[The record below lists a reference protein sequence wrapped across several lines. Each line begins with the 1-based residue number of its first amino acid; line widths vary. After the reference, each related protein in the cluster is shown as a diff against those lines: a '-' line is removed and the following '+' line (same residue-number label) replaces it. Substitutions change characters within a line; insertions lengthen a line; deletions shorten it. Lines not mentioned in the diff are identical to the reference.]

1 MPAFEYTAL
10 TSKGTEETGIL
21 EADTARQVR
30 QLLRDGGKTPLDV
43 QQVRESSKTS
53 DSGRVSKRGKMK
65 PADLALVTRQFA
77 TLLQAGSPLEE
88 ALGTTSRQTEKKNVQ
103 RIMSAVRSRVIEG
116 HSLASALKDFPNA
129 FPHLYQATVDAGEKS
144 GHLDAVLDRL
154 ADYTESRQEMQQKVS
169 TAMYY
174 PAVLIF
180 MAITIVS
187 GLLGYV
193 VPKVVS
199 VFEDMDQELPL
210 LTQAILALSDFVTEY
225 GIYVVVVFVVG
236 VFLFKRLLRL
246 PEWRYRWDKFILK
259 VPLIGRLVRGGNTAR
274 FARTLSILSSSG
286 VPILNALTIS
296 AQVIENVPMKT
307 AVEEAAVKVREGTP
321 IHKALEKSG
330 FFPPMTVYL
339 IASGESSGKLDDM
352 LERAAAQQERETDTT
367 LTSLLSIFEPVLIII
382 MGVVV
387 LLIVLAIL
395 LPIFELNDLVK

>member
-21 EADTARQVR
+21 EADTAKQVR
-30 QLLRDGGKTPLDV
+30 QILRDNGNTPLDV
-43 QQVRESSKTS
+43 SQVRESSKTS
-53 DSGRVSKRGKMK
+53 DSGKVSKRGKMK
-65 PADLALVTRQFA
+65 PADLALITRQFA

-88 ALGTTSRQTEKKNVQ
+88 ALATTSRQTEKKNVQ

-116 HSLASALKDFPNA
+116 HSLASAMKEFPNA

-174 PAVLIF
+174 PAVLVF
-180 MAITIVS
+180 MAISIVS

-210 LTQAILALSDFVTEY
+210 LTQMILALSDFVTEY
-225 GIYVVVVFVVG
+225 GIYVVIVVAIAI
-236 VFLFKRLLRL
+236 FLFRRLLRL
-246 PEWRYRWDKFILK
+246 PEWRYRYDKFILK
-259 VPLIGRLVRGGNTAR
+259 VPLIGRLVRGTNTAR

-286 VPILNALTIS
+286 VPILDALSIS
-296 AQVIENVPMKT
+296 AQVMENVPMKT

-339 IASGESSGKLDDM
+339 IASGESSGKLDEM
-352 LERAAAQQERETDTT
+352 LERAATQQERETDTT
-367 LTSLLSIFEPVLIII
+367 LTSLLSIFEPVLIIV
-382 MGVVV
+382 MGIVV

>member
-30 QLLRDGGKTPLDV
+30 QLLRDSGNTPLDV
-43 QQVRESSKTS
+43 QQVRESSKAS
-53 DSGRVSKRGKMK
+53 DTGRISKRGKMK

-199 VFEDMDQELPL
+199 VFQDMDQELPL

-225 GIYVVVVFVVG
+225 GIYVVIAFVVG

-259 VPLIGRLVRGGNTAR
+259 VPLIGRLVRGSNTAR

-296 AQVIENVPMKT
+296 AQVMENIPMKT

>member
-10 TSKGTEETGIL
+10 TSKGAEETGIL
-21 EADTARQVR
+21 EADTAKQVR
-30 QLLRDGGKTPLDV
+30 QTLRDRGNTPLDV
-43 QQVRESSKTS
+43 QQVIESSKTS
-53 DSGRVSKRGKMK
+53 ESGKVSKRGKMK
-65 PADLALVTRQFA
+65 AADLALVTRQFA
-77 TLLQAGSPLEE
+77 TLLEAGSPLEE
-88 ALGTTSRQTEKKNVQ
+88 ALGTTARQTEKKNVQ
-103 RIMSAVRSRVIEG
+103 RIISAVRSRVIEG
-116 HSLASALKDFPNA
+116 HSLAGSLKEFPNA

-174 PAVLIF
+174 PAVLVF

-193 VPKVVS
+193 VPKVVT
-199 VFEDMDQELPL
+199 VFQDMDQELPL
-210 LTQAILALSDFVTEY
+210 LTQMILALSDFVTEY
-225 GIYVVVVFVVG
+225 GIYVVIIFVIG

-246 PEWRYRWDKFILK
+246 PEWRYRYDKFMLR
-259 VPLIGRLVRGGNTAR
+259 VPLIGRLVRGANTAR

-286 VPILNALTIS
+286 VPILDALSIS
-296 AQVIENVPMKT
+296 AQVMENVPMRT

-321 IHKALEKSG
+321 IYKALEKSG

-339 IASGESSGKLDDM
+339 IASGESSGKLDNM
-352 LERAAAQQERETDTT
+352 LERAATQQERETDTT

-395 LPIFELNDLVK
+395 LPIFELNDLVQ